1 MLLLIASYT
10 SSLRTWWQ
18 QQQEIRTTEAQ
29 IQASKDA
36 IEQLE
41 DDAQR
46 WDDPA
51 YVKQQARERFGW
63 VLPGE
68 VGYRVIDADGVV
80 EGEVPELAEPP
91 KTEAP
96 PWYDQLWT
104 SVQVAGKDPKDRAEQ
119 EQLPDEVL
127 EDSGE

>member
-18 QQQEIRTTEAQ
+18 QRQEIRTTEAQ
-29 IQASKDA
+29 IAASKDA

-80 EGEVPELAEPP
+80 EGEVPELAKPPTTEP
-91 KTEAP
+91 P

-104 SVQVAGKDPKDRAEQ
+104 SVQVAGQDPKDRAEQ